1 MSSPAQT
8 STVEA
13 QPLVAVRNVR
23 VRAAGMGACSEQ
35 TRFPITRTATCTIGS
50 GAPADCYFSS
60 TLGTRKTIPISST
73 PTRRLLGMA
82 SCCGSRSKISTP
94 RSSALAGWAR
104 RLSKTLTSI
113 PRPDTGRFGC
123 AIWTGMWW
131 CSPVRTVKAVPKMRL
146 GLALDSPRFHQTP
159 FVIAS
164 EREAI
169 HRPLTLTMTWR
180 AITVTR
186 KFLLPAGFLL
196 SRPLSSWTS
205 PAPRAFHNATLRT
218 GTTWLV

>member
-1 MSSPAQT
+1 MRLVSRYCRTAIRHGVQAQVSTRPGAKSSEEGFMSSPAQT

-73 PTRRLLGMA
+73 PTRRLLDMA

-113 PRPDTGRFGC
+113 LRPDTGRFGC

-131 CSPVRTVKAVPKMRL
+131 RSPVQTVKAALKTRL
-146 GLALDSPRFHQTP
+146 SGDWACNN
-159 FVIAS
+159 
-164 EREAI
+164 
-169 HRPLTLTMTWR
+169 
-180 AITVTR
+180 
-186 KFLLPAGFLL
+186 G
-196 SRPLSSWTS
+196 
-205 PAPRAFHNATLRT
+205 
-218 GTTWLV
+218 